1 MKERQAAVAAA
12 AEDATALMGGG
23 SRKASGDGNAAP
35 AIATENGEG
44 DGLSIS
50 SSVVQVRCGD
60 LRDAML
66 KLQVWHP
73 LDWSHLARKS

>member
-12 AEDATALMGGG
+12 AEDAAATVGGV
-23 SRKASGDGNAAP
+23 SRKASGEGDAAP

-50 SSVVQVRCGD
+50 SSVVQVQGPEALHYM
-60 LRDAML
+60 LRNCSVRPA
-66 KLQVWHP
+66 
-73 LDWSHLARKS
+73 